1 VCLIGFGTL
10 AELISVPHA
19 LGIAATLP
27 LLAAGLALALP
38 EHMPAEAE
46 AVAPTGKM
54 VMQSK

>member
-1 VCLIGFGTL
+1 L